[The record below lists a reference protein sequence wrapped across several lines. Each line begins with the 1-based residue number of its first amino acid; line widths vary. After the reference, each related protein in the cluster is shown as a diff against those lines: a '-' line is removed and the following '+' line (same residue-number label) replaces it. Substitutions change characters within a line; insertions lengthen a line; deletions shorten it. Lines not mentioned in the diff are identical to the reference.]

1 VAEALDASE
10 RALALW
16 RREGDREREG
26 ALLARRCWF
35 LWGDGR
41 SAEAL
46 ESAAAAVAVLEE
58 AQAGPALAAAYAW
71 LAYIRMLARDI
82 PGAIET
88 GRRAIELAERFEQH
102 EQLARALNA
111 VGSAEWFSDPD

>member
-1 VAEALDASE
+1 
-10 RALALW
+10 
-16 RREGDREREG
+16 
-26 ALLARRCWF
+26 
-35 LWGDGR
+35 
-41 SAEAL
+41 
-46 ESAAAAVAVLEE
+46 VAVLEE

-82 PGAIET
+82 PGAIE
-88 GRRAIELAERFEQH
+88 LAERFGQH

>member
-1 VAEALDASE
+1 M
-10 RALALW
+10 
-16 RREGDREREG
+16 
-26 ALLARRCWF
+26 
-35 LWGDGR
+35 
-41 SAEAL
+41 
-46 ESAAAAVAVLEE
+46 LEE

-111 VGSAEWFSDPD
+111 VGSAEWFSDPDQAP